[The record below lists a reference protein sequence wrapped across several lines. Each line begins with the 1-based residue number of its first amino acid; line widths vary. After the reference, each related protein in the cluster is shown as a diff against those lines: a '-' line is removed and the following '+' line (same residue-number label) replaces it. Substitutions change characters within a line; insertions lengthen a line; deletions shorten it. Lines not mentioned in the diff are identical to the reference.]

1 MCTIAAELNERDNAR
16 EQPRKSLRYPVIQEW
31 AWGSTTLPLTR
42 LRIVRALK
50 AVFVARRRHT
60 TAAFSAP
67 CEGLPRLRASLA
79 TRLVSSPTL

>member
-1 MCTIAAELNERDNAR
+1 VCTIAAELNERDNAR

-50 AVFVARRRHT
+50 AVFECLFDDVVRLA
-60 TAAFSAP
+60 
-67 CEGLPRLRASLA
+67 GLTQRLPSVLNMGI
-79 TRLVSSPTL
+79 SMFCKSEQ